1 MAVDTRTKRVTPR
14 QTLGVAL
21 NQSQDVLRAFEDLQA
36 DVILL
41 ANLLEAAQAA
51 LAAQEARIAALEGP

>member
-1 MAVDTRTKRVTPR
+1 MVVETHTKRVTPR

-41 ANLLEAAQAA
+41 ANLLAAAHAA
-51 LAAQEARIAALEGP
+51 LESQAARIAVLESP

>member
-1 MAVDTRTKRVTPR
+1 MAVETRTKRVTPR
-14 QTLGVAL
+14 QTLGMAM
-21 NQSQDVLRAFEDLQA
+21 NQQPDALRAFEDLQA

-51 LAAQEARIAALEGP
+51 LEAQAARIEALETP